1 MVDSYDDNNSNDG
14 NDDPWLKRYYQQQKK
29 KNSTSSMTTT
39 DDDDDD
45 NDNDNDNVVIPLSFP
60 LLYNIAKL
68 ERYILLCAQEPTGG
82 LRDKPSKSR
91 DFYHTCYNL
100 CGLSIAQQHHATA
113 TTTNDDDYVNDD
125 ETFGDQKQ
133 TLLNYTHP
141 VYNIRIDRV
150 AKILKMNWK

>member
-1 MVDSYDDNNSNDG
+1 
-14 NDDPWLKRYYQQQKK
+14 
-29 KNSTSSMTTT
+29 MTTT
-39 DDDDDD
+39 TDD
-45 NDNDNDNVVIPLSFP
+45 NDNDNDDVIPLPFP

-100 CGLSIAQQHHATA
+100 CGLSIAQQHHAT
-113 TTTNDDDYVNDD
+113 NDNDNDND

-150 AKILKMNWK
+150 AKILNMNWKWIGIGIEKETKLN